1 MARKMDIQ
9 IDGNNVGVALLVSND
24 YKTTKEASDLW
35 STHTDAKNMEKVME
49 VFSYAVFWIKNVS
62 TDEFVSCYKYLADFQ
77 YPTTCKRILL
87 YFAGH
92 GKDGILLMQDG
103 GEVKIDDVISR
114 FKIHVAGNKSLA
126 AIAKMFFFDAC
137 RGSEKDSG
145 YSVRTAKPVDEI
157 TCLKRISKEGNMLIA
172 YASTRYY
179 VAHESSSG
187 AGGRWTNC
195 LVKALRDSKESDD
208 VLHILTEANSMM
220 NKEPNHR
227 YFQTAEFICS
237 LVDHVYFKKEAIK
250 T

>member
-1 MARKMDIQ
+1 MDIQ
-9 IDGNNVGVALLVSND
+9 IDGNNVGVALLVSNN
-24 YKTTKEASDLW
+24 YKTTKEASDLS

-62 TDEFVSCYKYLADFQ
+62 TNEFVSCYKYLVDFP

-92 GKDGILLMQDG
+92 GNDGTLLMQDG
-103 GEVKIDDVISR
+103 GEVKIDDVITR
-114 FKIHVAGNKSLA
+114 FKIHVAGNESLA

-137 RGSEKDSG
+137 RGSQKDGG
-145 YSVRTAKPVDEI
+145 YSVSRTAKPVDEI
-157 TCLKRISKEGNMLIA
+157 TCLRRIPNEGNMLIA

-187 AGGRWTNC
+187 GQWTNC

-208 VLHILTEANSMM
+208 VLHILTEANMM
-220 NKEPNHR
+220 MRKEPNHR
-227 YFQTAEFICS
+227 YFQTAEFISS
-237 LVDHVYFKKEAIK
+237 LVDHVHFKKEAIK
-250 T
+250 M